1 MTATAFP
8 SFRRWPTAGLAVIA
22 FTLFTLTTRA
32 EVRPLALVLPTK
44 NRALLNGNPAQF
56 YQYCD
61 RTFEGRVTQPW
72 QAGQYGYVRN
82 PLRTSSGIVYTR
94 FHEGLDIKPVER
106 DRKGEP
112 LDIVRAISEGT
123 VAYVCPLAGRSNY
136 GKYIVI
142 EHDWGYGKFYSLY
155 AHLAK
160 VTTAVGEKVAPGAPI
175 AVMGYTGSGLDRTRA
190 HVHLELNM
198 IIQSRF
204 SKWHDQSFNTP
215 NYHGAFNGL
224 NLTGID
230 IAGLYAAHARNP
242 KITIPQFLASTE
254 PYFKVTVPRN
264 GSIEAMDN
272 YPWLARNMG
281 LARGRPSWEIQ
292 FDSAGVPLAV
302 SPSKTSVAAPTV
314 SWVRTSNVSHRY
326 NTRGLLSGSGR
337 TATLSGE
344 GLGYIR
350 LITGQF

>member
-1 MTATAFP
+1 MAYVPTFHSRLVGV
-8 SFRRWPTAGLAVIA
+8 SFVVLMHFHLAA
-22 FTLFTLTTRA
+22 HA
-32 EVRPLALVLPTK
+32 EVRPLELVLPTK
-44 NRALLNGNPAQF
+44 NRALLTGNPTHF

-82 PLRTSSGIVYTR
+82 PVRTSSGIVYTR
-94 FHEGLDIKPVER
+94 FHEGIDIQPVER
-106 DRKGEP
+106 DKNDEP
-112 LDIVRAISEGT
+112 LDIIRAISHGT
-123 VAYVCPLAGRSNY
+123 VAYICPLTGRSNY

-160 VTTAVGEKVAPGAPI
+160 ITIAVGEKVAPGSPI
-175 AVMGYTGSGLDRTRA
+175 AVMGYTGSGLNRTRA

-242 KITIPQFLASTE
+242 KITIPQFLAATDT
-254 PYFKVTVPRN
+254 YFKVTVPRD
-264 GSIEAMDN
+264 GSIEVMDN

-281 LARGRPSWEIQ
+281 SARGRPSWEIS
-292 FDSAGVPLAV
+292 FDSGGVPLAV
-302 SPSKTSVAAPTV
+302 SPSRTTVAAPTLT
-314 SWVRTSNVSHRY
+314 WVQSSDVSHRY

-337 TATLSGE
+337 AATLAGT
-344 GLGYIR
+344 GLNYIR